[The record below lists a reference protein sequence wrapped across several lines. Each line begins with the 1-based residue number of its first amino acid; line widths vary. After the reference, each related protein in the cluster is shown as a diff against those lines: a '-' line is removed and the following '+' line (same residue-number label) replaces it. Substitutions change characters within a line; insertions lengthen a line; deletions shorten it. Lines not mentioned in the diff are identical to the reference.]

1 MAEFSPEQLK
11 AIEVYAGLRD
21 KLKEDEIAEQVGVS
35 RMTLYEWRKDPKF
48 TAAIREAGRRNII
61 AEFGPIL
68 GALKKKA
75 LKGDVPAAKLLLE
88 TAGLTSQQR
97 DINVNVGDGYRAIV
111 EESMKLAQE
120 VSEEEFAG
128 VQ

>member
-1 MAEFSPEQLK
+1 MAKNGAREK
-11 AIEVYAGLRD
+11 AIELYAALGDTRT
-21 KLKEDEIAEQVGVS
+21 EEEVAEVVGVT
-35 RMTLYEWRKDPKF
+35 RKTLYEWRKDPKF

-97 DINVNVGDGYRAIV
+97 DINMNLGAGYRAIV

-120 VSEEEFAG
+120 VAEEEFAG
-128 VQ
+128 VGA

>member
-1 MAEFSPEQLK
+1 MADFTPEQLK
-11 AIEVYAGLRD
+11 AIEAYAALGDRQT
-21 KLKEDEIAEQVGVS
+21 EEEIAETVGVVRS
-35 RMTLYEWRKDPKF
+35 TLYEWRKDEKF

-68 GALKKKA
+68 FALKKKA
-75 LKGDVPAAKLLLE
+75 LLGDVPAAKLLLE

-97 DINVNVGDGYRAIV
+97 DLNINMGAGYRAIV

-120 VSEEEFAG
+120 VSEEDFAG
-128 VQ
+128 VS